1 VAHCMRGRVLV
12 IILICESL
20 QLVWLEICA
29 PFVLAQLAC
38 LLDKMKLVLRR
49 SSKAKCGKKSVDD
62 EALKPKKQPR
72 PRWRRGVL
80 KVPDPVEYPVESDS
94 DELGSDDW
102 FDENGERVS
111 PPPRTPRPEDW
122 WDSDDEGF

>member
-1 VAHCMRGRVLV
+1 MAHCMRGRVLV

-38 LLDKMKLVLRR
+38 LLGKMKLVLRTN
-49 SSKAKCGKKSVDD
+49 SKAKCGKKDD

-80 KVPDPVEYPVESDS
+80 KVPDPVESDSDSDS

-102 FDENGERVS
+102 FDENGERIS
-111 PPPRTPRPEDW
+111 PPPPTPHPEDW
-122 WDSDDEGF
+122 WDSNDEGF